1 MRALGSR
8 SNARWAGAIGG
19 DVPTSNNAR
28 SQPDLHGRTA
38 LITGASAGIGLEA
51 SVAIARLGAEVVMVA
66 RDHQR
71 GEAALAEVKRRS
83 GSDAVSLLFCDLG
96 SQASVRSLATAFRAA
111 HPRLHILVN
120 NAGGVS
126 TERRET
132 VDGIEETFAVNH
144 LGPFLLTNLLLDIIE
159 KSAPARI
166 VNVASTG
173 HYRAT
178 LDFDDLGYAK
188 GGYWI
193 MRAYSRSKLANVI
206 FTRDLARRLAGKNV
220 TVTSLHPGAVATN
233 IWAGAPAWAKPLL
246 AIAKRL
252 FMISPQE
259 GGARIVYLATSP
271 EVEGQT
277 GGYYEN
283 DVERPPARLAQDDA
297 VARRLW
303 DESARLSGLTTSPIP
318 VVAA

>member
-1 MRALGSR
+1 
-8 SNARWAGAIGG
+8 
-19 DVPTSNNAR
+19 VPTSNNHR

-51 SVAIARLGAEVVMVA
+51 SVAIARMGAEVVMVA
-66 RDHQR
+66 RDRQR

-83 GSDAVSLLFCDLG
+83 GSEAVSLLLCDLG
-96 SQASVRSLATAFRAA
+96 SLASVRQLAAAFRAA

-126 TERRET
+126 NERRET
-132 VDGIEETFAVNH
+132 VDGIEQTFAVNH

-159 KSAPARI
+159 KSTPARI

-206 FTRDLARRLAGKNV
+206 FTRDLAGRLRGKSV

-233 IWAGAPAWAKPLL
+233 IWTGSPPWAKPLL
-246 AIAKRL
+246 SIAKL
-252 FMISPQE
+252 FMVSPEE

-271 EVEGQT
+271 EVEGKT

-283 DVERPPARLAQDDA
+283 DVERAPARLAQDDA
-297 VARRLW
+297 VAKRLW
-303 DESARLSGLTTSPIP
+303 DESARLTGLTTSP
-318 VVAA
+318 VSLAAGA